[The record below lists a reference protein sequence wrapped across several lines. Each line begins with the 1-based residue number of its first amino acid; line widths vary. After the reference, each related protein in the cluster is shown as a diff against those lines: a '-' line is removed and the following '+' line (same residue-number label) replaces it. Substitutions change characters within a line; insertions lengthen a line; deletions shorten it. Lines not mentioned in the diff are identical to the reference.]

1 MPIIFDEA
9 VFEPD
14 EPEQPNALEQG
25 LLGLVEGFK
34 AGYEKQQ
41 DRVYEQQA
49 FDREKGFQLEKMQRE
64 QTFQMDLE
72 EKRQAAD
79 RPFQQAQLDRANI
92 EIEAARRAEAATKAR
107 EDAANRA
114 RWSEAFGDGNIEA
127 GKKMLADF
135 DRRIAEAEATGGTAA
150 GDAIRTELQ
159 KVGEAKHAERQA
171 TLANNYVKSVMTSDV
186 FKNNEQL
193 RAEAD
198 VILGDPNM
206 DPMQRQSAIK
216 DLADRGKRQGKVTR
230 LKMNTIGRIQRAEE
244 TLIAQMAAEQD
255 PEIDAMYQAKI
266 NDLHDF
272 QAEWDALGDDD
283 ADAAERLFSNASNLL
298 RSSPSESY
306 YRRNGGRG
314 TVDSRTRANA
324 EYQAELDEL
333 MKYSETGA
341 IPEDQIQAQ
350 IQSLFGRRF
359 GNQAASGQLPGGK
372 NPLADSIL
380 KDLTLNEDGE
390 VTEAI
395 FDEAFHGAKGDGLV
409 PDYMKMKGSAFYLD
423 KFDKL
428 TARRDDLQGKADQ
441 GIATEEELK
450 QLTDAKAAIS
460 ALKNKAAVEIP
471 GFDTGVISAGTDW
484 GFRRQLKSDVVKN
497 SPVTALQLKAV
508 DLGLFGGSADL
519 RADLE
524 NLSDQEISLIR
535 IPSTMDDYTRQVKM
549 LRQAGS
555 EIVLDDMK
563 RIGWELGFNKSASGA
578 EIKKWSKNNKQ
589 MTQAE
594 AMKAIASGALSTF
607 ENKLKDVEYTNEGG
621 RPLKPNEQTA
631 AAEELYARMPKGGVQ
646 SQPDNTDRQERAM
659 AGSAKEMEGDQ
670 QRVLEEINDL
680 RFKANRELRLK
691 LRNAKNQKDKDRI
704 MAEINKIDLPM
715 GSDAGFRENPDAEY
729 ARNKL
734 GLEERRRL
742 MLAIRNARTEKEKKR
757 LMKDLMNEPPI
768 GSRPGASSIKEARKS
783 PEQR

>member
-25 LLGLVEGFK
+25 VLGLVEGFK

-41 DRVYEQQA
+41 DRNEADRQFEQ
-49 FDREKGFQLEKMQRE
+49 EKSFQLEKMQRE

-114 RWSEAFGDGNIEA
+114 RWSEAFGDGDVA
-127 GKKMLADF
+127 VGKKMLDDF
-135 DRRIAEAEATGGTAA
+135 DRRIAEAEATGGKVA
-150 GDAIRTELQ
+150 GDAIRSELQ

-283 ADAAERLFSNASNLL
+283 ADAAEKLFSDASNLL

-314 TVDSRTRANA
+314 AVDSRTRANA

-341 IPEDQIQAQ
+341 IPEDQIQGE
-350 IQSLFGRRF
+350 IQRLFGRRF

-372 NPLADSIL
+372 DPLADSIL
-380 KDLTLNEDGE
+380 KDLTGDGE
-390 VTEAI
+390 DATGSGFSMAGPDPEI
-395 FDEAFHGAKGDGLV
+395 KFGELSGAAGL
-409 PDYMKMKGSAFYLD
+409 LNQ
-423 KFDKL
+423 FDKY
-428 TARRDDLQGKADQ
+428 TAQLDALQAKVDDQ
-441 GIATEEELK
+441 IATDEELD
-450 QLTDAKAAIS
+450 QLTTVKANLQS
-460 ALKNKAAVEIP
+460 LRNKAASEIP
-471 GFDTGVISAGTDW
+471 FLENNTFLGSSNTVV
-484 GFRRQLKSDVVKN
+484 RRALAQEVKN
-497 SPVTALQLKAV
+497 SSPVLALQLGAV
-508 DLGLFGGSADL
+508 DLGLTSGVMESFGIGVGATDL
-519 RADLE
+519 RVDLL
-524 NLSDQEISLIR
+524 NLSDQEIRTIR
-535 IPSTMDDYTRQVKM
+535 TPSGKEDYDRMVRM
-549 LRQAGS
+549 LKQANS
-555 EIVLDDMK
+555 KIVLNDMQ
-563 RIGWELGFNKSASGA
+563 RIGWELGYNPNPSKGQLSRW
-578 EIKKWSKNNKQ
+578 KKDGKQ
-589 MTQAE
+589 MTQDE
-594 AMKAIASGALSTF
+594 AMDAIASGAVSTF
-607 ENKLKDVEYTNEGG
+607 ENQFKDVKYTNKGG
-621 RPLKPNEQTA
+621 RPLKPNEQEA

-646 SQPDNTDRQERAM
+646 SQTDNADLEERAR

-670 QRVLEEINDL
+670 QRVLEEINNL
-680 RFKANRELRLK
+680 RFKANRELRAK
-691 LRNAKNQKDKDRI
+691 LRDAKNQKDKDRI
-704 MAEINKIDLPM
+704 MAEINKINVPM
-715 GSDAGFRENPDAEY
+715 GPDARLR
-729 ARNKL
+729 ARPD
-734 GLEERRRL
+734 EERRREL
-742 MLAIRNARTEKEKKR
+742 MLAIKNARTPEERKR
-757 LMKDLMNEPPI
+757 LIKYLKGEP
-768 GSRPGASSIKEARKS
+768 GAGAGRPGASSIEEARKS

>member
-1 MPIIFDEA
+1 MPIIIDNSLLQQPSE
-9 VFEPD
+9 EPD
-14 EPEQPNALEQG
+14 EPNALEMG
-25 LLGLVEGFK
+25 VLGLVEGIKSGF
-34 AGYEKQQ
+34 EKQQ
-41 DRVYEQQA
+41 EQAAEQQA

-64 QTFQMDLE
+64 QTFQTTLE
-72 EKRQAAD
+72 DKRLAAGKPLQD
-79 RPFQQAQLDRANI
+79 AQIERANI
-92 EIEAARRAEAATKAR
+92 ENEAARRAAAANKAR

-114 RWSEAFGDGNIEA
+114 RWSEALGDGNIEA
-127 GKKMLADF
+127 GKSVLADF
-135 DRRIAEAEATGGTAA
+135 DKRIAEAEATGGTAA

-206 DPMQRQSAIK
+206 DPMQRQAAIR

-230 LKMNTIGRIQRAEE
+230 LKLNTIGRIQRAEE

-283 ADAAERLFSNASNLL
+283 ADAAEKLFSNASNLL

-341 IPEDQIQAQ
+341 IPEEQIQAQ
-350 IQSLFGRRF
+350 IQGLFGRRF

-372 NPLADSIL
+372 DPLADSIL
-380 KDLTLNEDGE
+380 RDLTFNEDGE
-390 VTEAI
+390 VTTAV

-409 PDYMKMKGSAFYLD
+409 PDYMKGSAFYLD

-428 TARRDDLQGKADQ
+428 AARRDDLQDKVDNGL
-441 GIATEEELK
+441 ATDDELK
-450 QLTDAKAAIS
+450 QLTDAKAGIS

-471 GFDTGVISAGTDW
+471 GFETGVISSETDW
-484 GFRRQLKSDVVKN
+484 GFRRQLKADVVKN
-497 SPVTALQLKAV
+497 SPVMALQLKAA

-519 RADLE
+519 RVDLE
-524 NLSDQEISLIR
+524 NLSDQEISSIR
-535 IPSTMDDYTRQVKM
+535 IPSTMDDYTRQIKM
-549 LRQAGS
+549 LRQSGS
-555 EIVLDDMK
+555 KVVLDDMK
-563 RIGWELGFNKSASGA
+563 RIGWELGFNKNASDA

-594 AMKAIASGALSTF
+594 AMGAIASGALSTF
-607 ENKLKDVEYTNEGG
+607 ENQLKDVKYTNKGG
-621 RPLKPNEQTA
+621 RPLKPNEQEA

-646 SQPDNTDRQERAM
+646 YQADNADLEERAR
-659 AGSAKEMEGDQ
+659 AGSAKEMESEQ
-670 QRVLEEINDL
+670 QRVLEEINNL
-680 RFKANRELRLK
+680 RFKANRELRAK
-691 LRNAKNQKDKDRI
+691 LRDAKNQKDKDRI
-704 MAEINKIDLPM
+704 MAEINKINAPM
-715 GSDAGFRENPDAEY
+715 GPDARLR
-729 ARNKL
+729 ARPD
-734 GLEERRRL
+734 EDRRREL
-742 MLAIRNARTEKEKKR
+742 MLAIKNARTPEERKR
-757 LMKDLMNEPPI
+757 LIKYLKGEP
-768 GSRPGASSIKEARKS
+768 GAGAGRPGASSIEEARKS

>member
-14 EPEQPNALEQG
+14 EPEQPNAFEQG

-34 AGYEKQQ
+34 SGYEKQQ

-150 GDAIRTELQ
+150 GDAIRAELQ

-324 EYQAELDEL
+324 EYDAELELL

-341 IPEDQIQAQ
+341 IPEDKIQAQ
-350 IQSLFGRRF
+350 IQGLFGRRF

-372 NPLADSIL
+372 NPLADGIL
-380 KDLTLNEDGE
+380 KDLTGDGE
-390 VTEAI
+390 DATGSGFSMAGPDPEI
-395 FDEAFHGAKGDGLV
+395 KFGELSGAAGLLNQ
-409 PDYMKMKGSAFYLD
+409 LD
-423 KFDKL
+423 KY
-428 TARRDDLQGKADQ
+428 TAQLDNLQAKAND
-441 GIATEEELK
+441 GIATEEELD
-450 QLTDAKAAIS
+450 QLTTVKSNLQSLRNRAAS
-460 ALKNKAAVEIP
+460 EIP
-471 GFDTGVISAGTDW
+471 ALESDTLLGSSNTVV
-484 GFRRQLKSDVVKN
+484 RRFLAQEVKN
-497 SPVTALQLKAV
+497 SSPVLALQLGAV
-508 DLGLFGGSADL
+508 DLSLTSGVMESIGLGVQSNDL
-519 RADLE
+519 RADLFK
-524 NLSDQEISLIR
+524 LSDQEIRTIR
-535 IPSTMDDYTRQVKM
+535 TPSDKQEYDRMVRM
-549 LRQAGS
+549 LKQANS
-555 EIVLDDMK
+555 KIVLNDMQ
-563 RIGWELGFNKSASGA
+563 RIGWELGYNTKPSAEQLSKW
-578 EIKKWSKNNKQ
+578 KKDGRQ

-594 AMKAIASGALSTF
+594 AMKAIDVGAESGGRAVYRR
-607 ENKLKDVEYTNEGG
+607 EDG
-621 RPLKPNEQTA
+621 RPLSPEEQTA
-631 AAEELYARMPKGGVQ
+631 AMEELYARMPKGGVQ

-680 RFKANRELRLK
+680 RFKANRELRMK

-715 GSDAGFRENPDAEY
+715 GPDAGFRENPDAEY